1 MPLLCAK
8 KYYSFVH
15 RPPAFY
21 NSASPPGPQFQ
32 ESSPH
37 PQHVYSSGSSPGPG
51 PNMSQGHNS
60 PVIHPGS
67 PGPCPGLPVPQSP
80 PLLPPPPGIVG
91 PHGQAGVLGQPDT
104 PLTPPS
110 MSGAY
115 HCPGFPEHMMK
126 VPRENHCSPGSSHP
140 PGERQLST
148 SYESLQ
154 NPAEFYDHYYSQHA
168 VHNFQPPSNSGGKF
182 TFLNNSFLT

>member
-1 MPLLCAK
+1 MLLFASFLWTK
-8 KYYSFVH
+8 KYSFVH

-67 PGPCPGLPVPQSP
+67 PGHCPGLPVPQSP
-80 PLLPPPPGIVG
+80 PLLPG
-91 PHGQAGVLGQPDT
+91 PQELWALTVKPEYLVNRIRLWHHQIWVVLTTARAFQNTWWKYLERITALQAHRTHLVKGNSVPAMSPYKI
-104 PLTPPS
+104 PLSFMIITIHS
-110 MSGAY
+110 MLSII
-115 HCPGFPEHMMK
+115 F
-126 VPRENHCSPGSSHP
+126 SHP
-140 PGERQLST
+140 VTLVV
-148 SYESLQ
+148 SL
-154 NPAEFYDHYYSQHA
+154 PF
-168 VHNFQPPSNSGGKF
+168 
-182 TFLNNSFLT
+182 